1 LILAFLSRTWGEKL
15 AFSLPLSIFHWYIH
29 DYTSVKRIGEGLNV
43 RKSKNKK
50 RVVNKRKN
58 GETKEDFN

>member
-1 LILAFLSRTWGEKL
+1 LGGKL
-15 AFSLPLSIFHWYIH
+15 ACPLPLFIFHWHIH
-29 DYTSVKRIGEGLNV
+29 DSTSVKQIGEGLNV
-43 RKSKNKK
+43 QKSKNKK